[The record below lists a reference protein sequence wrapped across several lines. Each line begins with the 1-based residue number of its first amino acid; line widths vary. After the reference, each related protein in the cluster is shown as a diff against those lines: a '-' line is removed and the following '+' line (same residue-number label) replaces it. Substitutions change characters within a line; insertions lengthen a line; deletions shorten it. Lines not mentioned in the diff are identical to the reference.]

1 MIKIPHDLTI
11 LWYIFQESHREGIAL
26 DMLKGSWRQACYISI
41 CWSNSSSSNKDLI
54 ANETAKIYEFV
65 LEIFSMK
72 PFIDSSSALS
82 AFRTVFVL
90 QEF

>member
-1 MIKIPHDLTI
+1 MKQQR
-11 LWYIFQESHREGIAL
+11 Y
-26 DMLKGSWRQACYISI
+26 MK
-41 CWSNSSSSNKDLI
+41 
-54 ANETAKIYEFV
+54 FV